1 MPLKSC
7 IAESEEKQMEQLPIF
22 YLPKG
27 GQISLHKEERSPGY
41 TAGRLHCHD
50 HEEMLL
56 VNSSCNFLLESN
68 GKSFEIQGPAVIFHR
83 AGAFHEIISVLD
95 GDVCSCKVVFF
106 RLDPA
111 IRKLPLFKEQW
122 DLMFSECRLEE
133 IKSLLDYYQL
143 MQSSDTEERA
153 ARLRASLLRAGR
165 LSALKGF
172 QTHYAGERYLFELI
186 HYLSEHYAEKNNLE
200 DIARTFH
207 VSPGKL
213 KIDFRRVAGMTV
225 KQFLSELRLKRAME
239 YLEEG
244 RKLSAVATD
253 TGFSSESH
261 FISVFH
267 QHFGI
272 TPAAYQKSLR

>member
-1 MPLKSC
+1 
-7 IAESEEKQMEQLPIF
+7 MEQLPIY

-27 GQISLHKEERSPGY
+27 GQISLHKEERSPGFI
-41 TAGRLHCHD
+41 AGRLHCHD

-56 VNSSCNFLLESN
+56 VDSVCCFLLESN
-68 GKSFEIQGPAVIFHR
+68 GKRFELHGPAVIFHR
-83 AGAFHEIISVLD
+83 AGAFHEITSVLD
-95 GDVCSCKVVFF
+95 GDVCSCRVIFF
-106 RLDPA
+106 HLDPA
-111 IRKLPLFKEQW
+111 IRKIPLFKEQW
-122 DLMFSECRLEE
+122 DLMFSECTPEE
-133 IKSLLDYYQL
+133 IKLLLYYYTL
-143 MQSSDTEERA
+143 MQSAEGEERTA
-153 ARLRASLLRAGR
+153 LLRASLLRVDH
-165 LSALKGF
+165 LSASMDF
-172 QTHYAGERYLFELI
+172 HTHYASDRYLFELI

-225 KQFLSELRLKRAME
+225 KQFLSEMRLRRAME

-244 RKLSAVATD
+244 KKLSEIATD

-272 TPAAYQKSLR
+272 TPSVYRKTLH